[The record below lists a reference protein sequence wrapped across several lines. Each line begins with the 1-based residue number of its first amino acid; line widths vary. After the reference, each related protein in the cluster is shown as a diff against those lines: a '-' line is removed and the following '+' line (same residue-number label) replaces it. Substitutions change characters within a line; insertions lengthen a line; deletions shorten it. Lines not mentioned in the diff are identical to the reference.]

1 MSGDARPQAPD
12 DDGESAWRP
21 SASLDRSPGDAVSGI
36 RDGFGKVIEGGS
48 EAAGSVVLLVIL
60 LLLSALGEDDDENGS
75 KSMTPQEKAAEWDAH
90 TDPIQKRFE
99 ENDVDEEVVEDAIAW
114 ARSQD

>member
-1 MSGDARPQAPD
+1 MSILD
-12 DDGESAWRP
+12 D
-21 SASLDRSPGDAVSGI
+21 
-36 RDGFGKVIEGGS
+36 
-48 EAAGSVVLLVIL
+48 
-60 LLLSALGEDDDENGS
+60 EDDTTE
-75 KSMTPQEKAAEWDAH
+75 SMTAEEKAAEWDAH